1 MIIAP
6 IPTAWMVNLGI
17 CKRSSLQPY
26 ADERELALLLCE
38 MHGFVGPIAREL
50 NPITRCEFDVIVAVQ
65 LDSRTAFARLG
76 SRRNVNLLLVTLKKK
91 AESLTQKMTL
101 PKSFPRPQSSPT
113 EGFVSLVHVFDLTNQ
128 GPFEEDGLVIV
139 RHLLSEVGSTTRR
152 PIAKERCINKA
163 ETFYIESCLPVLAN
177 SVS

>member
-76 SRRNVNLLLVTLKKK
+76 SRHNVNLLLVTFFLK
-91 AESLTQKMTL
+91 QKVL
-101 PKSFPRPQSSPT
+101 PKR
-113 EGFVSLVHVFDLTNQ
+113 
-128 GPFEEDGLVIV
+128 
-139 RHLLSEVGSTTRR
+139 
-152 PIAKERCINKA
+152 
-163 ETFYIESCLPVLAN
+163 
-177 SVS
+177 